1 MEKEYCFQQIVQ
13 RQLDVQVQMNEWN
26 LTSHHL
32 QKLTRTGLKMLKE
45 ELKLWNSQKEIQM

>member
-13 RQLDVQVQMNEWN
+13 RQLDVHVQMNEWN

-32 QKLTRTGLKMLKE
+32 QKLTQTGLKMLKE
-45 ELKLWNSQKEIQM
+45 ELKLWNSQKEI